1 MSKTI
6 GMLFVGICYI
16 LFLAMVDSYMGSK
29 SAVAVMLISAVLV
42 LFVSTYNLPSFSLR
56 RLPKRKYRIL
66 YIEMRAIG
74 HSILLRNEDTD
85 EDIYI
90 KLPSIFSFEGNGYRF
105 ETVGECQYLVPLI
118 NSENIVRSIKK
129 T

>member
-1 MSKTI
+1 MSKVIMVLLT
-6 GMLFVGICYI
+6 GICCV
-16 LFLAMVDSYMGSK
+16 LFLAMVDSCMGSK
-29 SAVAVMLISAVLV
+29 ATLMVVVGSSILWIFVA
-42 LFVSTYNLPSFSLR
+42 TYNLSFFSLR

-66 YIEMRAIG
+66 YNEMRAIG
-74 HSILLRNEDTD
+74 HSVLLRNEDTD

-105 ETVGECQYLVPLI
+105 ETINEREYLVPLT